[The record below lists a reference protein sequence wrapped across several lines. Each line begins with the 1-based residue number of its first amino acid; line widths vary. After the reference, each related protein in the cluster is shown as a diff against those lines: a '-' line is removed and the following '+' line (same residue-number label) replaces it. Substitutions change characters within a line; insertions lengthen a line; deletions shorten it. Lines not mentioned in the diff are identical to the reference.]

1 MKFGTWSLALSLTVL
16 MLAGCSLSPEEKV
29 GREQALKQS
38 IDSFSQSV
46 VQGKWDDVFRM
57 SDGGFE
63 NSDKLKKLL
72 MKTWVQDATLT
83 GGEIASMAWVS
94 DTLAKVKLT
103 WTFQLGSVETFSSE
117 TFVWGWNGSA
127 WKYKGR
133 SLR

>member
-1 MKFGTWSLALSLTVL
+1 MRNGNWLRPLLLTSLL
-16 MLAGCSLSPEEKV
+16 LAGCSLSPEEKV
-29 GREQALKQS
+29 GREQALKQTV
-38 IDSFSQSV
+38 DAFSQSI
-46 VQGKWDDVFRM
+46 VQGKWDEVFKL

-63 NSDKLKKLL
+63 NSDKLKRLL
-72 MKTWVQDATLT
+72 MKSWAQDGTLT

-94 DTLAKVKLT
+94 DTLAKVKLN

-117 TFVWGWNGSA
+117 TFVWAWNGTA